1 MTWYRSLGI
10 TEILLIATFIIAY
23 SAYIGRMIYIANRLK
38 TGYKNIFLK
47 VFLRTAYFSLFI
59 IALMGPSFGVTKQEV
74 KSEGKD
80 IFIAVDLSES
90 MNGFDVQPTR
100 LEKVKFEL
108 KKLISTFSSDRIGLI
123 IFSNDAFVQCPLTY
137 DQSALT
143 LFTESLNTSLV
154 PGGGTDFAPPLKLAF
169 NKLLDEEKIP
179 NKNKSKVIILV
190 SDGEDFGDEAQLI
203 ADDIKKSGM
212 KLLTLGVG
220 TEEGSKIR
228 AGNGYKIN
236 RDGIEVITKLDS
248 KALKKLA
255 SMTGGSYF
263 EISDQRNDVAKMI
276 SAINQIEGELKEAR
290 QIDVSANKYFYFL
303 ALALAFVALDIILSI
318 KTIRI

>member
-1 MTWYRSLGI
+1 
-10 TEILLIATFIIAY
+10 
-23 SAYIGRMIYIANRLK
+23 
-38 TGYKNIFLK
+38 
-47 VFLRTAYFSLFI
+47 
-59 IALMGPSFGVTKQEV
+59 
-74 KSEGKD
+74 
-80 IFIAVDLSES
+80 
-90 MNGFDVQPTR
+90 
-100 LEKVKFEL
+100 
-108 KKLISTFSSDRIGLI
+108 
-123 IFSNDAFVQCPLTY
+123 
-137 DQSALT
+137 
-143 LFTESLNTSLV
+143 
-154 PGGGTDFAPPLKLAF
+154 LAF